1 MQKLIKILFFTFL
14 TSFFSTTYGQ
24 KDTLTF
30 PKLDAITYKLY
41 LQKDWNNLIK
51 YAKAGLKQNIDFY
64 YLRIRLAEAYLAK
77 HKERKAIVE
86 LENALKMNGYSD
98 KYAINLLY
106 EAYIK
111 SGDYLR
117 AHYLEKKP
125 GKEDKKIDAIY
136 FSTVIASNNTG
147 TPTLQKDAG
156 DETVSTYYIK
166 GFKTYTTDIL
176 MYKGKRLW
184 TISNSLIPSS
194 VYFYGIDSENKNYNS
209 NFTGIINDLSAT
221 KYMIASNKLTYYYDI
236 NMVYEKYKLFST
248 KTTESRTFIWQ
259 QTNQEFV
266 ASNQKSISLAGSFGT
281 IFSTPYIT
289 FTSQAAVSFYGTGIQ
304 LVPSQT
310 VILYPFASPRLYL
323 QGSFNYLLYSKNT
336 DNEILKNYLS
346 ENPYVI
352 SGEAGFNIGKFSI
365 FGFYYSGSIYNFYES
380 PSIHYIS
387 PYLIFSQSGGGINIF
402 FNKLTLNFS
411 FLIQDGEDYIKHQT
425 ATTDIYKPYNI
436 TIKIIKG
443 GLLWKF

>member
-1 MQKLIKILFFTFL
+1 MIKILLFTFL
-14 TSFFSTTYGQ
+14 SIYFSITYGQ

-41 LQKDWNNLIK
+41 LQKDWDNLIR

-77 HKERKAIVE
+77 HKERKAIIE
-86 LENALKMNGYSD
+86 LEKALNMSDYSD
-98 KYAINLLY
+98 KYAISLLY

-111 SGDYLR
+111 TGDYLR
-117 AHYLEKKP
+117 AHYLETKLSKI
-125 GKEDKKIDAIY
+125 DKKIDELYI
-136 FSTVIASNNTG
+136 SSVIASNKTG
-147 TPTLQKDAG
+147 VPPLQKDAG

-194 VYFYGIDSENKNYNS
+194 VYFYGIDSENKNYYS

-221 KYMIASNKLTYYYDI
+221 KYIIASNKLTYHYDI

-266 ASNQKSISLAGSFGT
+266 YSNQKSISLAGSFGT
-281 IFSTPYIT
+281 LFSTPYIS
-289 FTSQAAVSFYGTGIQ
+289 FASQAAISSYGTDIQ
-304 LVPSQT
+304 FIPSQT
-310 VILYPFASPRLYL
+310 IILYPFASPRLYL

-352 SGEAGFNIGKFSI
+352 SGEVGFNIGKVSI

-387 PYLIFSQSGGGINIF
+387 PYLIFSQSGGGVNVF

-411 FLIQDGEDYIKHQT
+411 ILIQNGEDFIKHQT
-425 ATTDIYKPYNI
+425 ATTDIYKPYDI
-436 TIKIIKG
+436 SIKILKG